1 MVQRRRPR
9 RRLARTFVK
18 LALLIVAVLA
28 VIAVA
33 GPIRFVGLH
42 CFSVKT
48 QPTARSA
55 EVVRATAE
63 VKGYL
68 RDESATYL
76 ALPEWYIAS
85 ATEEYVGF
93 VRARPPSR
101 FPYFTAIQQY
111 WRYYRGACGATQRVY
126 PFDTGTHVMLS
137 IVGVG
142 FTIENAIKGIYENT
156 VGRITELI
164 GLYHTDEDAFARKT
178 AREYAE
184 FMHSRPWYE
193 FPFGSRL
200 EALWVETPWWGTGAV
215 RKWERRLVLSVEY
228 ATKAAYG
235 LLVRWSAGGGD
246 GPADAAIY
254 AWLDDATDRIFAD
267 GRIRKI
273 KTVAA
278 RSHVVALPRHDAFT
292 QVVIGLARQGV
303 RFRELAANDE
313 ILVTAIA
320 PAAWD
325 NRLVAGTL
333 LFGEPLLTNPA
344 AKRIAVRAP
353 VASLHGIL
361 ADLTSRGAT
370 VERLHEH

>member
-1 MVQRRRPR
+1 VQRRRPR

-18 LALLIVAVLA
+18 LAALIGAVLA
-28 VIAVA
+28 VIAVV
-33 GPIRFVGLH
+33 GPARFVGLH

-48 QPTARSA
+48 RPTVRSA
-55 EVVRATAE
+55 EIVRATAD
-63 VKGYL
+63 VKGYI
-68 RDESATYL
+68 REESSTYL
-76 ALPEWYIAS
+76 VLPEWYIIY

-111 WRYYRGACGATQRVY
+111 WRYYREACGATRRVY

-142 FTIENAIKGIYENT
+142 FTIENALKGLYENT

-200 EALWVETPWWGTGAV
+200 EALWVETPWWGTGTV

-228 ATKAAYG
+228 ATKAVYG
-235 LLVRWSAGGGD
+235 LLIRWSAGGREA
-246 GPADAAIY
+246 PADPAIY
-254 AWLDDATDRIFAD
+254 AWLDDTPDRVFAE

-273 KTVAA
+273 KTVTA
-278 RSHVVALPRHDAFT
+278 RSHVVAMPRHDALT
-292 QVVIGLARQGV
+292 PIVLGLARQGV
-303 RFRELAANDE
+303 RFRELAGNDE

-320 PAAWD
+320 PDALD
-325 NRLVAGTL
+325 SRLVAGTL
-333 LFGEPLLTNPA
+333 LFSEPLLTNPA

-353 VASLHGIL
+353 VTSLHAIL
-361 ADLTSRGAT
+361 ADLASRGAT
-370 VERLHEH
+370 VERLYDY